1 MDWKE
6 FFRPTI
12 GKLIL
17 FLIILVIFVP
27 FIRYDNGIRCFIF
40 PCPADTTGSAAMWM
54 MSRIYAGHIYEIN
67 YSSLTLGLI
76 ISYFA
81 SCLII
86 SIFKKTQ
93 KKNT

>member
-17 FLIILVIFVP
+17 FLIVLAIFVP
-27 FIRYDNGIRCFIF
+27 FIRYDNGIRCFTI
-40 PCPADTTGSAAMWM
+40 PCPADTTGSAAMWL
-54 MSRIYAGHIYEIN
+54 MSLKYAGHIYEIN
-67 YSSLTLGLI
+67 YSYLILGFI
-76 ISYFA
+76 ISYFV
-81 SCLII
+81 SCLIV
-86 SIFKKTQ
+86 SIFKKIN